1 MEAAVVVDKRL
12 FGKLKVKVDPAPRI
26 CQIEELE
33 EVAKVKLG
41 PLREF
46 MVVVAPPPE
55 AVKETAPVEVA
66 IVIPE
71 PVKVKAGPEAPLIVV
86 VAEEPPPDPQE
97 EDQALIV
104 PLVFKQL
111 PLEGVGA
118 SWSEFSVDTP

>member
-41 PLREF
+41 PFMEF

-86 VAEEPPPDPQE
+86 VAEEPPEPQE
-97 EDQALIV
+97 EDQLFIV

-118 SWSEFSVDTP
+118 S